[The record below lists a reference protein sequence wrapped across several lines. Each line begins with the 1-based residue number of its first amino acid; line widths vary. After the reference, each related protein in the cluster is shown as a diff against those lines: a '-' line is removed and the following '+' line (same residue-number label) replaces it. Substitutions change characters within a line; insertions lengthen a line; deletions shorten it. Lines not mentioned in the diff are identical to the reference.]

1 MIGERGQDGVGDRP
15 DARLDRRPVGDP
27 LGDEGGDAIVE
38 LRRAAEAATSTSGR
52 STSTQPSTWLTWI
65 WLRPNV
71 RGCWALASRKKRARP
86 MNEAA

>member
-1 MIGERGQDGVGDRP
+1 MALGIAPMPVWIVASSGIRSATKAAIRSSISVRG
-15 DARLDRRPVGDP
+15 
-27 LGDEGGDAIVE
+27 GGG
-38 LRRAAEAATSTSGR
+38 TSTSGR

-86 MNEAA
+86 MNDAT